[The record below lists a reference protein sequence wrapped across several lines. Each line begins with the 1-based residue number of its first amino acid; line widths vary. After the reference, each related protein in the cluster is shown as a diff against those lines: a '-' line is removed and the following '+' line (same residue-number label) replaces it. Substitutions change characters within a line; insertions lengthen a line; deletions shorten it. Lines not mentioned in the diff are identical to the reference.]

1 MAAGRVQVNGVV
13 VDHPGTPV
21 RPGIDRV
28 EVDGQEVTIEKLRY
42 ILFHKPT
49 GCVTTRRDPEGRP
62 TVFDLLPLELHHLQ
76 YVGRLDLTTTGAL
89 LLTND
94 GQLSYRLTRPEY
106 KVEKTYEVK
115 LRGAINPAVL
125 RRAEAGI
132 EDRGELLKAKRAYVT
147 HELSTNTMVEV
158 VLTEGRNREVRRLF
172 ESQGIEVV
180 RLSRIAFAGL
190 NLIGLELGEWRELT
204 PSEVALLMSA
214 TREGPQ

>member
-1 MAAGRVQVNGVV
+1 VV
-13 VDHPGTPV
+13 VDQPGSK
-21 RPGIDRV
+21 V
-28 EVDGQEVTIEKLRY
+28 EAGVDKVAVDGKVVGLEILRY

-49 GCVTTRRDPEGRP
+49 GCVTTRHDPEGRP
-62 TVFDLLPLELHHLQ
+62 TVFDILPGELHHLQ

-115 LRGAINPAVL
+115 LRGAVNPAVL
-125 RRAEAGI
+125 RRAVAGI
-132 EDRGELLKAKRAYVT
+132 EDRGELLKAKKAYVT
-147 HELSTNTMVEV
+147 HELTTNTIVEV

-190 NLIGLELGEWRELT
+190 NLIGLEPGEWRELLAG
-204 PSEVALLMSA
+204 EVEQLMNAA
-214 TREGPQ
+214 TEGPQ

>member
-1 MAAGRVQVNGVV
+1 VV
-13 VDHPGTPV
+13 VNQPGSK
-21 RPGIDRV
+21 V
-28 EVDGQEVTIEKLRY
+28 EAGVDTVTVDGKVIGIERLRY

-49 GCVTTRRDPEGRP
+49 GCVTTRHDPEGRP
-62 TVFDLLPLELHHLQ
+62 TVFDILPVELHHLQ

-115 LRGAINPAVL
+115 LRGAVNPAVL

-132 EDRGELLKAKRAYVT
+132 EDRGELLKAKKAYVT
-147 HELSTNTMVEV
+147 HELTSNTMVEV

-190 NLIGLELGEWRELT
+190 NLIGLEPGEWRELT
-204 PSEVALLMSA
+204 PREVNLLMDA
-214 TREGPQ
+214 AGEGTQ

>member
-1 MAAGRVQVNGVV
+1 MDGKVVGV
-13 VDHPGTPV
+13 
-21 RPGIDRV
+21 
-28 EVDGQEVTIEKLRY
+28 EELRY

-62 TVFDLLPLELHHLQ
+62 TVFDLLPQELHHLQ

-115 LRGAINPAVL
+115 LRGAVNPAVL
-125 RRAEAGI
+125 RRAERGI
-132 EDRGELLKAKRAYVT
+132 EDRGELLKAERAYVT
-147 HELSTNTMVEV
+147 HELTTNTIVEV

-172 ESQGIEVV
+172 ESQGLEVV
-180 RLSRIAFAGL
+180 RLSRIAFSGL
-190 NLIGLELGEWRELT
+190 GLIGLEPGEWRELT
-204 PSEVALLMSA
+204 AAEVDLLMNA
-214 TREGPQ
+214 TSGGPQ